1 MNPQKMNS
9 VKTNFIQ
16 RRYGVSL
23 GRRYALAAASIMLL
37 SVFGCSSVDNSNN
50 VLTRSYQPGSELS
63 FSSENNP
70 FSGQ

>member
-1 MNPQKMNS
+1 MNSQKMNS
-9 VKTNFIQ
+9 VNNNFIQ

-50 VLTRSYQPGSELS
+50 VPSKSYLPSAESS
-63 FSSENNP
+63 FSPENNP